1 MIQIQIKTDKNDY
14 KAQDILSRLPRAVSR
29 NYHFVKAQVMLMQCN
44 PANSA
49 TLNISIN
56 HYISA
61 FKFVNIVNIY
71 LFFSFFFLKTY
82 ICLFAGK
89 FSVESKIS
97 ARPTSPKVRESKK
110 LD

>member
-1 MIQIQIKTDKNDY
+1 
-14 KAQDILSRLPRAVSR
+14 
-29 NYHFVKAQVMLMQCN
+29 MLMQCN

-56 HYISA
+56 HYILT
-61 FKFVNIVNIY
+61 FKYFAVFILFLECKYLSIVIF
-71 LFFSFFFLKTY
+71 LVFFKTY